1 MVVPMVAE
9 ESHDAKTSASSPAG
23 AAKLEDVMII
33 EGDAG
38 SGTGFMVRE
47 GEKLRLYTAAHV
59 FAGNKK
65 LAVKS
70 IAGRQFKKFGAFEV
84 ASDADMARLEIAES
98 YEGGYGLAKKGA
110 VQAEAEVLC
119 VGNSGGA
126 GVLTFLRG
134 EVLSVG
140 PLLVEVSN
148 EVIQGNSGG
157 PVIDAKSG
165 AVVGLVTHLTAGR
178 DDLWAKD
185 TKFSEVRRFAAR
197 LDRDVAWE
205 SVPIGKFLTEARLI
219 EDYNTNSRIL
229 SAISVLNPSQEGLRL
244 DVRVTEGGP
253 TLLQFFQANEKN
265 PVVAELITMNSK
277 LGDKRLA
284 TSEKDL
290 RSKYSSFYFSAM
302 SRLNQGADQF
312 DPDKLAGG
320 YHRAAGKQASEW
332 RKEAM
337 KVAKQ
342 VAESYR

>member
-1 MVVPMVAE
+1 MAVPMFAQGV
-9 ESHDAKTSASSPAG
+9 DDTKTSASKGSGQAT
-23 AAKLEDVMII
+23 LEDVMII

-47 GEKLRLYTAAHV
+47 DGKLRLYTAAHV

-65 LAVKS
+65 LTVKN
-70 IAGRQFKKFGAFEV
+70 IAGTQFKKFGAFEV
-84 ASDADMARLEIAES
+84 ASDADMARLEIAET
-98 YEGGYGLAKKGA
+98 YEGGYTIAKKGTA
-110 VQAEAEVLC
+110 QAEADVLC

-126 GVLTFLRG
+126 GVLTFLKG

-185 TKFSEVRRFAAR
+185 TKFAEVRRFAAR
-197 LDRDVAWE
+197 LDREVAWE
-205 SVPIGKFLTEARLI
+205 TVPIGRFLSEARLI
-219 EDYNTNSRIL
+219 DDYNTNSRIL
-229 SAISVLNPSQEGLRL
+229 SAISVLNPSQAGLRL

-253 TLLQFFQANEKN
+253 TLLQFFDANNKN
-265 PVVAELITMNSK
+265 PVVAELIAMNSK

-290 RSKYSSFYFSAM
+290 RSKYSSFYLSAI

-312 DPDKLAGG
+312 DVEKFAGG
-320 YHRAAGKQASEW
+320 HHRAAAKQAAEW
-332 RKEAM
+332 RKQAM

-342 VAESYR
+342 AAESYR